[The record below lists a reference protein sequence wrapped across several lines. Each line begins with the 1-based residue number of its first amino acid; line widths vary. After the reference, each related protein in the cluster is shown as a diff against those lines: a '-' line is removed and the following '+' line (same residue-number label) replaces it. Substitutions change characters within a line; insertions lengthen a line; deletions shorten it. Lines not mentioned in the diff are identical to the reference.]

1 MGNSYCC
8 DKIDR
13 NKQIVIESDIIYET
27 FVENENHTIKEK
39 EKKNDIISNKTLKH
53 GSSYQKITNSLTH
66 QSIDENDFINPL
78 PEIVIIKFKR
88 H

>member
-8 DKIDR
+8 NNIDK
-13 NKQIVIESDIIYET
+13 NQNNVIESDLIYET
-27 FVENENHTIKEK
+27 FAENENPTTKEK
-39 EKKNDIISNKTLKH
+39 EKKNHIISNKSLKH
-53 GSSYQKITNSLTH
+53 GSSYQKTTNSLTH

>member
-8 DKIDR
+8 DNLDR
-13 NKQIVIESDIIYET
+13 NQQIIQSDIIYET
-27 FVENENHTIKEK
+27 FAENENQIIKEK
-39 EKKNDIISNKTLKH
+39 VKENDLISNENLKH
-53 GSSYQKITNSLTH
+53 DFSYQKTANSLTH

-78 PEIVIIKFKR
+78 PEIVIIKFKK

>member
-8 DKIDR
+8 NNFDR
-13 NKQIVIESDIIYET
+13 NKQIVIESDLIYET
-27 FVENENHTIKEK
+27 FVENENQIIKEK
-39 EKKNDIISNKTLKH
+39 EKNNDIISNESPKH
-53 GSSYQKITNSLTH
+53 GFSFLKTAKSLTH